1 MIKSLLEILCY
12 HIILKVTGQEK
23 LNLITENNL
32 SKITIYIFIII
43 MSSMIFMISYFYVK
57 NTYDDFEKQ
66 MENFVQEYYEDQKR
80 ILKKEIDTV
89 IDVLNYNLTKV
100 DTNEEEIKKDAIRL
114 LNNISFQESQ
124 SNYYFVYDV
133 LDINGGDDFARL
145 IVNPNRPDLLGKLI
159 STSFED
165 ANGKRFREEFLK
177 DIRIK
182 GEAYTQYA
190 YIKPNTN
197 HEIRQ
202 KLSYFKYY
210 ENWNWVIA
218 VGVYIDDIEKEI
230 TKKREA
236 LEKTVRNQVGQNIV
250 LFVMFLSIAIL
261 ISIAVSQK
269 IDEVLKTYQNKV
281 KTKTKELEELNQNL
295 ENRVTYEV
303 EKNREK
309 EQLLIQKSKFIAL
322 GEMISNIAHQW
333 RQPLSELSSILMYIK
348 FKHSIGALD
357 DETMQKKSKEA
368 DTVLEFMSHTI
379 DDFRNFFMPK
389 KEKEEFQLIKMLE
402 SVMTIVSSALK
413 NNNITVTIDIDENI
427 KLYTYQNEYEQ
438 VLLNILKNAKDVLI
452 EKNVSNPKIFIWA
465 KEQEFDVSLYI
476 EDNGGGV
483 TVEPKSKIFEPYF
496 TTRDDNDGTGIGLYM
511 SKTIV
516 DKNMK
521 GKLSVE
527 NINDGARFTIEV
539 PK

>member
-1 MIKSLLEILCY
+1 
-12 HIILKVTGQEK
+12 
-23 LNLITENNL
+23 
-32 SKITIYIFIII
+32 
-43 MSSMIFMISYFYVK
+43 MISYFYVK

-100 DTNEEEIKKDAIRL
+100 DTDEEEIKEDAIRL
-114 LNNISFQESQ
+114 LNNISFQESK
-124 SNYYFVYDV
+124 SNYYFVYDI
-133 LDINGGDDFARL
+133 LDIKGGDDFARL
-145 IVNPNRPDLLGKLI
+145 IVNPNRPDLIGKLI
-159 STSFED
+159 STEFKD
-165 ANGKRFREEFLK
+165 ANGKKFREEFLK
-177 DIRIK
+177 NISIK
-182 GEAYTQYA
+182 GEAFTQYA
-190 YIKPNTN
+190 YKKPNTN
-197 HEIRQ
+197 DEIRQ

-269 IDEVLKTYQNKV
+269 IDEVLKVYQNKV

-309 EQLLIQKSKFIAL
+309 EQLLIQKSRFIAL

-389 KEKEEFQLIKMLE
+389 KEKEEFYLVKMLE

-427 KLYTYQNEYEQ
+427 KLFTYQNEYEQ

>member
-1 MIKSLLEILCY
+1 M
-12 HIILKVTGQEK
+12 
-23 LNLITENNL
+23 NLITEKNL
-32 SKITIYIFIII
+32 SKIIIYIFIII

-66 MENFVQEYYEDQKR
+66 MENFVHEYYEEQKR

-100 DTNEEEIKKDAIRL
+100 DTNEKEIKEDAIRL
-114 LNNISFQESQ
+114 LNNISFQENK
-124 SNYYFVYDV
+124 SNYYFVYDI
-133 LDINGGDDFARL
+133 LDMNGGDNFARL
-145 IVNPNRPDLLGKLI
+145 IVNPNRPDLLGKVI
-159 STSFED
+159 STNYKD
-165 ANGKRFREEFLK
+165 ANGKKFREEFLNK
-177 DIRIK
+177 IKVK
-182 GEAYTQYA
+182 GESYTQYA
-190 YIKPNTN
+190 YKKPNTN
-197 HEIRQ
+197 DEIKQ

-218 VGVYIDDIEKEI
+218 VGVYMDDIEKEI
-230 TKKREA
+230 KKKREA

-269 IDEVLKTYQNKV
+269 IDEVLKNYQNKV
-281 KTKTKELEELNQNL
+281 KTKAQELEELNQNL
-295 ENRVTYEV
+295 ENKVFYEV

-348 FKHSIGALD
+348 FKHSMGLLD
-357 DETMQKKSKEA
+357 DETMNKKSREA
-368 DTVLEFMSHTI
+368 DKVLEFMSHTI

-389 KEKEEFQLIKMLE
+389 KEKEEFTLCSMID
-402 SVMTIVSSALK
+402 SVMTIVASALE
-413 NNNITVTIDIDENI
+413 NNNINVTIDVNEKI
-427 KLYTYQNEYEQ
+427 KLHTYLNEYEQ

-452 EKNVSNPKIFIWA
+452 EKKIENPKIFIWA
-465 KEQEFDVSLYI
+465 KEEEFEVTLYI

-496 TTRDDNDGTGIGLYM
+496 TTRDDSDGTGIGLYM
-511 SKTIV
+511 SKIIV

-521 GKLSVE
+521 GKLFVE
-527 NINDGARFTIEV
+527 NINDGARFSISI
-539 PK
+539 PKENK